1 MREWSTATPKG
12 CPGYGSV
19 AKTVVSPIAGRVD
32 SLARAGVI
40 AGTNAIAPTI
50 AMVRNFIN
58 SPPGP
63 CFRSPDKTVANRPTD
78 RSEGNRQV
86 EAGESRIPDGEEVV
100 DLGDLAVC
108 DCQDLERSQSTLS
121 RLAALVGGKSRAA
134 IRAGGHQAE
143 APSGLA
149 AKELGLKKPADRGSA
164 LVPERQRRHC
174 DQGILAKE
182 GHEARGIRCLPRLHI
197 ARKERRRLLTVGG
210 AQRPLLGVVGLH
222 RNPGP
227 VHGAID
233 GSNAGL
239 EKVGDLSRLP
249 PEHIPEDQ
257 RRPLATRQR
266 LERGEKGKGD
276 TLAGVVVRLGIDG
289 RP

>member
-19 AKTVVSPIAGRVD
+19 AKTLVSPMAGWVE

-40 AGTNAIAPTI
+40 AGTNAIAPTT
-50 AMVRNFIN
+50 AMVSNLIN

-108 DCQDLERSQSTLS
+108 DREDLERSQSILS
-121 RLAALVGGKSRAA
+121 RIAALVGGKGRVA
-134 IRAGGHQAE
+134 IRLSGHQAE

-149 AKELGLKKPADRGSA
+149 AKELGLK
-164 LVPERQRRHC
+164 
-174 DQGILAKE
+174 
-182 GHEARGIRCLPRLHI
+182 
-197 ARKERRRLLTVGG
+197 
-210 AQRPLLGVVGLH
+210 
-222 RNPGP
+222 
-227 VHGAID
+227 
-233 GSNAGL
+233 
-239 EKVGDLSRLP
+239 
-249 PEHIPEDQ
+249 
-257 RRPLATRQR
+257 
-266 LERGEKGKGD
+266 
-276 TLAGVVVRLGIDG
+276 
-289 RP
+289 